1 MVSSKTVFNTAFV
14 MKNIGVLWDKEV
26 SWDGDTAF
34 GDVIDE
40 TYEYFST
47 LGLEEDVQLLIGKY
61 NWYSDGVMEKSWKF
75 DGENWVKVEDVEL
88 DGVFDKF
95 HFDEETKKIKQSMAE
110 SPGIINDPDL
120 EELCKDKLMTY
131 ERFSEHVPET
141 RKASEANI
149 DEMLNEFGKV
159 VLKPR
164 FAYGAEG
171 LHIID
176 RSDEVPEIENND
188 YIVQRFVDSSKGID
202 GLVEGSHDLR
212 AILVDGEVK
221 GCYVRYNEDSEISN
235 VSEGGV
241 KEAVSIDEFPD
252 SALEIIEEVNEDIE
266 YSPALF
272 SVDLFFDPEGR
283 PWIIELNSKPGLN
296 FFGEEELKKQITPIM
311 KALIESFR
319 KL

>member
-1 MVSSKTVFNTAFV
+1 MNR
-14 MKNIGVLWDKEV
+14 IGVLWDKEV

-34 GDVIDE
+34 GGVIDE
-40 TYEYFST
+40 TYEYFSS
-47 LGLEEDVQLLIGKY
+47 LGLEEDVQLVIGKY
-61 NWYSDGVMEKSWKF
+61 GWYGDGVMEKGWKF
-75 DGENWVKVEDVEL
+75 DGDNWVKVENIEL

-95 HFDEETKKIKQSMAE
+95 HFDEETKKLKQSMAE
-110 SPGIINDPDL
+110 KPGILNNPEL

-131 ERFSEHVPET
+131 QRFSEFVPET
-141 RKASEANI
+141 RKASDSNI
-149 DEMLNEFGKV
+149 DEMLDDYGKV

-164 FAYGAEG
+164 FAYGAKG
-171 LHIID
+171 IHII
-176 RSDEVPEIENND
+176 SEEDEMPDIENYE
-188 YIVQRFVDSSKGID
+188 YIVQRFVDASNGIE

-235 VSEGGV
+235 VSQGGV
-241 KEAVSIDEFPD
+241 KEAVVIEEFPESALDIIDEVN
-252 SALEIIEEVNEDIE
+252 SEIEF
-266 YSPALF
+266 SPSLF
-272 SVDLFFDPEGR
+272 SVDLFFDPEGK

-311 KALIESFR
+311 KSLIESFK

>member
-1 MVSSKTVFNTAFV
+1 
-14 MKNIGVLWDKEV
+14 MKNIGVLWDNEV

-40 TYEYFST
+40 TYEYFSS

-61 NWYSDGVMEKSWKF
+61 TWCSDEIMEKAWKF
-75 DGENWVKVEDVEL
+75 NGETWVKVENMEL

-110 SPGIINDPDL
+110 SPGIINDPEL

-141 RKASEANI
+141 REASEANI
-149 DEMLNEFGKV
+149 DEMLEECGKV

-164 FAYGAEG
+164 FAYGAKG
-171 LHIID
+171 IHIVD
-176 RSDEVPEIENND
+176 QDGNVPEIENNK

-202 GLVEGSHDLR
+202 GLIEGSHDLR

-221 GCYVRYNEDSEISN
+221 GCYVRYNEDSGISN

-241 KEAVSIDEFPD
+241 KEAFSIDEFPE
-252 SALEIIEEVNEDIE
+252 SALEIIEKVNEDIE
-266 YSPALF
+266 CSPALF
-272 SVDLFFDPEGR
+272 SVDLFFDPEGKPR
-283 PWIIELNSKPGLN
+283 IIELNSKPGLN
-296 FFGEEELKKQITPIM
+296 FFGEEKLKKQITPIM
-311 KALIESFR
+311 KALIESFS